1 MTLSD
6 DFSITICNCAFAQ
19 ALFPVEHV
27 DVGMD
32 APSVILGLLTE
43 ELNTLVYFDVLL
55 ATNVRGLEFVS
66 RHLIEF
72 VVDKGKSFIDRMQLL
87 MQTFLHFV
95 SAIGK
100 VFNGSVDGLNLSGD
114 AAYRR
119 VKHNARYQPVLA

>member
-6 DFSITICNCAFAQ
+6 DLSVTICDCAFAQ
-19 ALFPVEHV
+19 ALLPVKHV

-32 APSVILGLLTE
+32 SPSVILGLLTE
-43 ELNTLVYFDVLL
+43 EFDTLVYFDVLL

-87 MQTFLHFV
+87 MQTFLHFIPT
-95 SAIGK
+95 IGK
-100 VFNGSVDGLNLSGD
+100 VFDSSVDGLNLSSD

-119 VKHNARYQPVLA
+119 VKHNTRYQPVLA